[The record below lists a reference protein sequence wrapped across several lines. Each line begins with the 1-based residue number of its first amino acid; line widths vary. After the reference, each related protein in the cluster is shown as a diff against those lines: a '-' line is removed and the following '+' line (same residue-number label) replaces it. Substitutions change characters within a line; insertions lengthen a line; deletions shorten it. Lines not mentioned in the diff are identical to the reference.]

1 VKADQKEVQ
10 SLEGHQKKLSL
21 VRWHPTA
28 NNIITSCAYDNAVKV
43 WDVEKG
49 KEIVNM
55 DEHPDFPISIEWN
68 EDGSLLATSCKDK
81 FVRVFDPRKKG
92 SVQKVAGLTG
102 QKGQRVVWFSNL
114 NKLGSVGFQGNNSRG
129 YSVFDCKKMDK
140 EIVNADLDQAA
151 GSFIPHYDA
160 DTSMLYLIG
169 KGDAAIKYFE
179 IVNEEPFV
187 HFLSEYRDNESV
199 KGACFLPKTSV
210 DVKVCEVSICYRVMK
225 DWVSPVSFKVPR
237 KSEMFQADLFPDTN
251 AGRPVMTADEWFAGT
266 NKSPLK
272 KSMKPGAA
280 GPAGGVAA
288 DTKFQ
293 AADSKSAAGA
303 AAAPAA
309 AAAAAAGA
317 AAAGG
322 NAQAALQAQ
331 LDAANARI
339 KELEAEVAK
348 LKGGN

>member
-1 VKADQKEVQ
+1 
-10 SLEGHQKKLSL
+10 
-21 VRWHPTA
+21 
-28 NNIITSCAYDNAVKV
+28 
-43 WDVEKG
+43 
-49 KEIVNM
+49 
-55 DEHPDFPISIEWN
+55 
-68 EDGSLLATSCKDK
+68 
-81 FVRVFDPRKKG
+81 
-92 SVQKVAGLTG
+92 
-102 QKGQRVVWFSNL
+102 
-114 NKLGSVGFQGNNSRG
+114 
-129 YSVFDCKKMDK
+129 
-140 EIVNADLDQAA
+140 
-151 GSFIPHYDA
+151 
-160 DTSMLYLIG
+160 
-169 KGDAAIKYFE
+169 
-179 IVNEEPFV
+179 VNEEPYV

-237 KSEMFQADLFPDTN
+237 KSEMFQTDLFPDTN
-251 AGRPVMTADEWFAGT
+251 AGRPVMTADEWLGGA

-280 GPAGGVAA
+280 GPTGGVAV

-293 AADSKSAAGA
+293 AADSKSGA
-303 AAAPAA
+303 AAAAP
-309 AAAAAAGA
+309 AAAAAGA